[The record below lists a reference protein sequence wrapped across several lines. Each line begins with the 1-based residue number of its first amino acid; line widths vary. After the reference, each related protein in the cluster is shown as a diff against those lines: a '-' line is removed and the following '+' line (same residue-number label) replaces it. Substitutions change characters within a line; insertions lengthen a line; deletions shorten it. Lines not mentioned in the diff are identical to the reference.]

1 MDAPLAHPISDLQDS
16 YGVVV
21 IGSGYGGAIVAARLA
36 QGRSLCILERGR
48 EWIPGTFP
56 DAFDEIVKAVRS
68 PKHPL
73 GLYDYH
79 IHREVDVFVGSGLG
93 GTSLVNANVVIE
105 PDSDLFDHPRW
116 PVEIRQDRAAGTLQ
130 GYLAAVRQML
140 QIETYGDDL
149 PALRKLDAHRKSSL
163 ARGAN
168 FSYLDVAV
176 NFRRYADQPNHVGV
190 HQRLC
195 TLCGDCITGCNVR
208 AKNTLYMNYL
218 PLAKQHGAQI
228 FTQVEVD
235 HVVKLSDGGYVVH
248 YTYHPDNGQASREGI
263 VRASV
268 VILAAGALGSAEI
281 LLRSREAGL
290 SCSEAL
296 GHYFSGNGAFLGAAY
311 NTDQQTDILGF
322 GNIQDERA
330 QIRVGPTILSMADYR
345 ARTTL
350 AERFILEEGAI
361 PRGLVDTLR
370 KTIHI
375 LNFTKGED
383 TDAGLIDYIAE
394 SQRIGRDLVHYDP
407 QGALNHS
414 MIYLGVGHDSA
425 DGTLVLDQHGH
436 VQLLWGNA
444 PDQPLFHTLSGEM
457 RAHTAAL
464 GGTYIANPR
473 WHRSLGRNLITVH
486 PLGGC
491 IMASNGAKGVV
502 DHRGRVYDPSRGLN
516 DTHTGLFVA
525 DGSIIPTAVGVNPL
539 LTISALGERIAALI
553 NTDATLDMAPKPL
566 NRPTYVVVRPPVGLH
581 FTEEMKGYFTEGIQ
595 GERLED
601 YREGERRGRDS
612 GNRLSVWLWIAIE
625 NLELFLSIPE
635 HEALVSGYV
644 DYAPVGGKRS
654 IDRGRFNL
662 FVATPQP
669 HTKNMRYSLQFTGS
683 DGHPYLLAGFKEIR
697 DDRGWDAWSDNTTLF
712 TTIHRGTTPSD
723 PVVGRGV
730 THVLIWDLVEQV
742 ASFRVHNAPT
752 APAALL
758 ALNRFGGFFFG
769 DLWETYLKHRVPEI

>member
-21 IGSGYGGAIVAARLA
+21 IGSGYGGAILAARLA

-56 DAFDEIVKAVRS
+56 DAFDAIIKAVRS

-79 IHREVDVFVGSGLG
+79 IHPEVDVFVGSGLG

-116 PVEIRQDRAAGTLQ
+116 PDEIRQDRAAGTLQ
-130 GYLAAVRQML
+130 GYVATVRQML

-176 NFRRYADQPNHVGV
+176 NLRRYADQPNHVGV

-248 YTYHPDNGQASREGI
+248 YTNHPDNGQASRQGTL
-263 VRASV
+263 RASV
-268 VILAAGALGSAEI
+268 VILAAGALGSAEL
-281 LLRSREAGL
+281 LLRSRQAGL
-290 SCSEAL
+290 SCSETL
-296 GHYFSGNGAFLGAAY
+296 GHYFSGNGDFLGAAY

-322 GNIQDERA
+322 GNHQDERA

-370 KTIHI
+370 QTIHI

-414 MIYLGVGHDSA
+414 MIYLGVGRDSA
-425 DGTLVLDQHGH
+425 DGTLVLDHHGH
-436 VQLLWGNA
+436 VQLLWGDA

-491 IMASNGAKGVV
+491 IMASDGAKGVV

-539 LTISALGERIAALI
+539 LTISALAERIAALI
-553 NTDATLDMAPKPL
+553 NADATLDMAP
-566 NRPTYVVVRPPVGLH
+566 RPFDRTAYKAVRPPVGLH
-581 FTEEMKGYFTEGIQ
+581 FTEEMKGYFTAGIQ
-595 GERLED
+595 GDRLED
-601 YREGERRGRDS
+601 YREGERQGRDS
-612 GNRLSVWLWIAIE
+612 GNRLRVWLWIAVE
-625 NLELFLSIPE
+625 NLERFLNTPE

-644 DYAPVGGKRS
+644 DYAPLGGKRS
-654 IDRGRFNL
+654 IERGRFNL
-662 FVATPQP
+662 FVAAPQP

-683 DGHPYLLAGFKEIR
+683 DGHAYLLAGFKEIR
-697 DDRGWDAWSDNTTLF
+697 ADGGWDVWSDNTTLF
-712 TTIHRGTTPSD
+712 TTIHRGTTASD

-730 THVLIWDLVEQV
+730 IHVLIWDLVEQV

-769 DLWETYLKHRVPEI
+769 DLWETYLKYRVPEG